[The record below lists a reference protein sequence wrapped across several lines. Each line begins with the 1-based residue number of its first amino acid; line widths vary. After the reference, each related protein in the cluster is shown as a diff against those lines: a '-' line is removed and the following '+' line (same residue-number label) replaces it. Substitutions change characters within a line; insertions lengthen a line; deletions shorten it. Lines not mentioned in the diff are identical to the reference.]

1 MYQTLIVDDE
11 QNIRTFIGRALELV
25 GYEIELAADG
35 KQALDLIRDKHYD
48 LVFLDL
54 NLGGK
59 VDGLRVLEAIR
70 WRWPDTAVI
79 ILTGHGSLES
89 AMQAIREGV
98 DIYLLKPV
106 GPDQIRDAA
115 QEAIE
120 KRKQYFSLKQEEAEQ
135 VELRVGPVY
144 VHKDKLIVKK
154 DDQEV
159 DLTSREFG
167 LLVYLM
173 QNTHRV
179 VPPKELA
186 REVGGFSP
194 ESSHEARNYI
204 KWYVHQLRQKI
215 EADPANPTLIQNIR
229 EGGYRFI
236 PPAEAS

>member
-154 DDQEV
+154 NDQEV

-236 PPAEAS
+236 PPAETS

>member
-25 GYEIELAADG
+25 GHEIELAADG

-154 DDQEV
+154 NDQEV

-236 PPAEAS
+236 PPAETS

>member
-120 KRKQYFSLKQEEAEQ
+120 KRKQYFSLKQEQAEQ

-154 DDQEV
+154 NDQEL

-186 REVGGFSP
+186 KEVGGFSP

-204 KWYVHQLRQKI
+204 KWYIHQLRQKI
-215 EADPANPTLIQNIR
+215 EEDPSDPTLIQNIR

-236 PPAEAS
+236 PPAETS

>member
-1 MYQTLIVDDE
+1 MYQTLVVDDE

-25 GYEIELAADG
+25 GHGVELAADG

-48 LVFLDL
+48 LIFLDL

-59 VDGLRVLEAIR
+59 IDGLRVLEAIR

-115 QEAIE
+115 SDAIE
-120 KRKQYFSLKQEEAEQ
+120 KRKQYFSLKQKEAEQ
-135 VELRVGPVY
+135 VELHVGPIY

-154 DDQEV
+154 DDEEI
-159 DLTSREFG
+159 DLTSREFS

-173 QNTHRV
+173 QNNHRV

-186 REVGGFSP
+186 KEVGGFTP

-236 PPAEAS
+236 PPAEND

>member
-25 GYEIELAADG
+25 GHHIDLAKDG
-35 KQALDLIRDKHYD
+35 KQALDKVRDTHFD

-59 VDGLRVLEAIR
+59 IDGLRVLEAIR

-79 ILTGHGSLES
+79 ILTGHGSLDS

-115 QEAIE
+115 EEAIE
-120 KRKQYFSLKQEEAEQ
+120 KRKQYFSLKKEEAEQ
-135 VELRVGPVY
+135 VELQVGPVY
-144 VHKDKLIVKK
+144 VHTDKLIVKIR
-154 DDQEV
+154 DEEI
-159 DLTSREFG
+159 DLTNREFS
-167 LLVYLM
+167 LLVYLL

-186 REVGGFSP
+186 KEVGGFTP
-194 ESSHEARNYI
+194 ESSREARNYI
-204 KWYVHQLRQKI
+204 KWYIHQLRQKI
-215 EADPANPTLIQNIR
+215 EDEPSNPVLIQNIR

-236 PPAEAS
+236 PPAENN

>member
-25 GYEIELAADG
+25 GHEIELAADG

-236 PPAEAS
+236 PPAETS

>member
-25 GYEIELAADG
+25 GHHIDLAKDG
-35 KQALDLIRDKHYD
+35 QKALDLIRDTHYD

-59 VDGLRVLEAIR
+59 IDGLRVLEAIR

-120 KRKQYFSLKQEEAEQ
+120 KRKQYFSLKEKEAEQ
-135 VELRVGPVY
+135 AELRLGPVY

-154 DDQEV
+154 GDDEV
-159 DLTSREFG
+159 DLTSREFT

-173 QNTHRV
+173 QNSHRV
-179 VPPKELA
+179 IPPKELA
-186 REVGGFSP
+186 KEVGGFTP

-215 EADPANPTLIQNIR
+215 EDDPSSPVLIQNIR

-236 PPAEAS
+236 PPAETS

>member
-120 KRKQYFSLKQEEAEQ
+120 KRKQYFSLKQEQAEQ

-154 DDQEV
+154 NDQEL

-204 KWYVHQLRQKI
+204 KWYIHQLRQKI
-215 EADPANPTLIQNIR
+215 EEDPSDPTLIQNIR

-236 PPAEAS
+236 PPAETS

>member
-25 GYEIELAADG
+25 GYHIEQAKDG
-35 KQALDLIRDKHYD
+35 KQALDRIRDTHFD
-48 LVFLDL
+48 LIFLDL
-54 NLGGK
+54 NLGGNI
-59 VDGLRVLEAIR
+59 DGLRVLEAIR

-79 ILTGHGSLES
+79 ILTGHGSLDS

-98 DIYLLKPV
+98 DIYLLKPI

-115 QEAIE
+115 KEAIE
-120 KRKQYFSLKQEEAEQ
+120 KRKQYFSLKEKEAEQ
-135 VELRVGPVY
+135 SELRVGPVY

-154 DDQEV
+154 NDEELN
-159 DLTSREFG
+159 LTSREFS
-167 LLVYLM
+167 LLVCLLE
-173 QNTHRV
+173 NTHRV

-186 REVGGFSP
+186 KEVGGFTP

-204 KWYVHQLRQKI
+204 KWYIHQLRQKI
-215 EADPANPTLIQNIR
+215 ENDPSNPTLIHNIR

-236 PPAEAS
+236 PPAENV

>member
-25 GYEIELAADG
+25 GHEIELAADG

-154 DDQEV
+154 NDQEV

-215 EADPANPTLIQNIR
+215 EDDPANPTLIQNIR

-236 PPAEAS
+236 PPAETS

>member
-25 GYEIELAADG
+25 GHEIELAADG

>member
-1 MYQTLIVDDE
+1 MYQTLVVDDE

-25 GYEIELAADG
+25 GHGVELAADG

-48 LVFLDL
+48 LIFLDL

-59 VDGLRVLEAIR
+59 IDGLRVLEAIR

-89 AMQAIREGV
+89 AMKAIREGV

-115 QEAIE
+115 SDAIE
-120 KRKQYFSLKQEEAEQ
+120 KRKQYFSLKQKEAEQ
-135 VELRVGPVY
+135 VELHVGPIY

-154 DDQEV
+154 DDEEI
-159 DLTSREFG
+159 DLTSREFN

-173 QNTHRV
+173 QNNHRV

-186 REVGGFSP
+186 KEVGGFTP

-236 PPAEAS
+236 PPAEND

>member
-120 KRKQYFSLKQEEAEQ
+120 KRKQYFSLKQEQAEQ
-135 VELRVGPVY
+135 IELRVGPVY

-154 DDQEV
+154 NDQEV

-204 KWYVHQLRQKI
+204 KWYIHQLRQKI
-215 EADPANPTLIQNIR
+215 EEDPSDPTLVQNIR

-236 PPAEAS
+236 PPAETS

>member
-120 KRKQYFSLKQEEAEQ
+120 KRKQYFSLKQEQAEQ

-154 DDQEV
+154 NDQEL

-186 REVGGFSP
+186 KEVGGFSP

-204 KWYVHQLRQKI
+204 KWYIHQLRQKI
-215 EADPANPTLIQNIR
+215 EEDPSDPTIIQNIR

-236 PPAEAS
+236 PPAETS